1 MPGVC
6 RKSEKKSVWGQESN
20 PHHRMPPPC
29 AVSVCDP
36 ENACHRKN
44 SKKGRTHGWEE
55 EAPSN
60 LAEVMAFE
68 TKSSCEMKSWA
79 GDFLERMLVTFIHM
93 NSRDMDRDGD
103 ISDWDLHT
111 GFQSDG

>member
-1 MPGVC
+1 MGP
-6 RKSEKKSVWGQESN
+6 RIKSTPQDASSL
-20 PHHRMPPPC
+20 C
-29 AVSVCDP
+29 SVCDP